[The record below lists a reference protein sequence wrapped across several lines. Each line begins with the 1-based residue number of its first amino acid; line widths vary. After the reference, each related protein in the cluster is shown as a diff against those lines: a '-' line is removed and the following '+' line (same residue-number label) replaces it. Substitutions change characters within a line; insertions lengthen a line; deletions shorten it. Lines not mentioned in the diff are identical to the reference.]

1 MAWLGNI
8 GAIDTA
14 ATNLN
19 TAISGGYSMD
29 YEGAQQLLKF
39 VQGMRTAVT
48 KVISTSHELSQ
59 TPQLG
64 TTPAANVYKPYL
76 STVATDPTQGFVPV
90 ISKIKNQLDQAATNI
105 QGSITAYEQ
114 SDQSAADGLV
124 NIHAI
129 ET

>member
-1 MAWLGNI
+1 MFENI

-19 TAISGGYSMD
+19 SAISGGYSMD
-29 YEGAQQLLKF
+29 YEGALQLQKF
-39 VQGMRTAVT
+39 VKGMQTAVEEILF
-48 KVISTSHELSQ
+48 KSNELSQ
-59 TPQLG
+59 TPELG
-64 TTPAANVYKPYL
+64 STPAANVYKPYL
-76 STVATDPTQGFVPV
+76 PTVATDPEQGFVPV
-90 ISKIKNQLDQAATNI
+90 ISKVKDQLDQAANNI

-114 SDQSAADGLV
+114 SDQSAADGLL